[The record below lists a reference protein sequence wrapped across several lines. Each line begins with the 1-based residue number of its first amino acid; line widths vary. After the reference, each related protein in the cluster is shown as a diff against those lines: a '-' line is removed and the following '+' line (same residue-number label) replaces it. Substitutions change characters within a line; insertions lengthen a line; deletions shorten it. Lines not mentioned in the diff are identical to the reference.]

1 MRDAHQVHP
10 AAGLAVWIEGAIKDF
25 CLTSPDNSLHNEGN
39 ERASE
44 EPLVGFSSGA
54 DPLYREL
61 QRDIGAPCLT
71 PAEIFAQARPQ
82 APARPDELTVI
93 SFVLPKTPR
102 IKEDNRA
109 ETTYPA
115 RRWVES
121 KHYGEAFAAKVC
133 EHLVGA
139 LAEAGYDAVSP
150 GQTASHTIGKSARY
164 GLASTWSERHAAYV
178 SGLGT
183 FGLCDGLITARGKAV
198 GCYSVVARAAIAPTP
213 RTYTD
218 RHASCLFYAQGAC
231 GLCIERCPADAISA
245 SGHDKERCRQHCFG
259 VTVPYARSHFGIDD
273 YGCGL
278 CQTGVPCESA
288 DPTR

>member
-1 MRDAHQVHP
+1 MRDVPQADQT
-10 AAGLAVWIEGAIKDF
+10 AGLPALLRNAIEGF
-25 CLTSPDNSLHNEGN
+25 CLMSPHNSLRNGQS
-39 ERASE
+39 ERAVE
-44 EPLVGFSSGA
+44 GPLVGFSSGA
-54 DPLYREL
+54 DPFYLEL

-71 PAEIFAQARPQ
+71 PAEIFAQALPH
-82 APARPDELTVI
+82 ADARPDELTVV
-93 SFVLPKTPR
+93 SFVLPKTAR

-133 EHLVGA
+133 AHLVGV
-139 LAEAGYDAVSP
+139 LAGAGYDAVSP
-150 GQTASHTIGKSARY
+150 GQAASYAIGKSARY

-198 GCYSVVARAAIAPTP
+198 GCYSVIARAEIDATP
-213 RTYTD
+213 RGYSD
-218 RHASCLFYAQGAC
+218 RHASCLFSAQGAC
-231 GLCIERCPADAISA
+231 GLCIERCPAGAISTT
-245 SGHDKERCRQHCFG
+245 GHDKERCRQHCFG

-278 CQTGVPCESA
+278 CQTGVPCESL

>member
-1 MRDAHQVHP
+1 MLDAQHAYP
-10 AAGLAVWIEGAIKDF
+10 AAGLAGRIETAIKDF
-25 CLTSPDNSLHNEGN
+25 CLTSPDNSLRNEED
-39 ERASE
+39 ERATA

-54 DPLYREL
+54 DPLYLEL
-61 QRDIGAPCLT
+61 QADIGSPCLT
-71 PAEIFAQARPQ
+71 PAEIFAQAFAQ

-93 SFVLPKTPR
+93 SFVLPKPQR
-102 IKEDNRA
+102 VKEDNRA

-121 KHYGEAFAAKVC
+121 KHYGEAFAAKAC
-133 EHLVGA
+133 AHLVGA
-139 LAEAGYDAVSP
+139 LAAAGHDAVGP
-150 GQTASHTIGKSARY
+150 GQAASYAIGRSARY
-164 GLASTWSERHAAYV
+164 GLAATWSERHAAFV

-198 GCYSVVARAAIAPTP
+198 GCYSVIARAAITPTP
-213 RTYTD
+213 RASTD

-231 GLCIERCPADAISA
+231 GLCIERCPADAISTA
-245 SGHDKERCRQHCFG
+245 GHDKERCRQHCFG